1 MRKVIVIGCP
11 GGGKS
16 TFARKLHEKC
26 GLPLYYLDMI
36 WWRDDKSTISQI
48 EFDAK
53 LGEIMAQDSWIID
66 GNYNRTLEMRVKEC
80 DTVFF
85 LDLPTEVCV
94 EGITA
99 RVGTEREDMPWVEK
113 TVDDEFLQFVLDF
126 EKDSKPHILQT
137 LEKYP
142 HKNVVVFR
150 SRKEMD
156 VYLDNVR

>member
-1 MRKVIVIGCP
+1 MRKIIVIGCP
-11 GGGKS
+11 GSGKS
-16 TFARKLHEKC
+16 TFARKLHEKYS
-26 GLPLYYLDMI
+26 LPLYYLDMI
-36 WWRDDKSTISQI
+36 WWKDDKSTISQI

-85 LDLPTEVCV
+85 LDLPAEVCV

-113 TVDDEFLQFVLDF
+113 TVDDEFLQFVLDLLLC
-126 EKDSKPHILQT
+126 I
-137 LEKYP
+137 
-142 HKNVVVFR
+142 KNC
-150 SRKEMD
+150 
-156 VYLDNVR
+156 

>member
-53 LGEIMAQDSWIID
+53 IGEIMAQDSWIID

-137 LEKYP
+137 LENYP